1 MDLNLNFRCKGNI
14 INTTNQIFRSVMTK
28 ETTGITYDDDAA
40 LHKGLEYEGELDY
53 PTLLHI
59 VDGKGGMEDADPQ
72 IADLK
77 TAELEALQAARL
89 VKESLGTPIY
99 DCKKQEIRPLRKRDV
114 VILLRGVK
122 SYGDLYAKALMEQG
136 IESFMD
142 NSDGYFDTL
151 EIQTFLNVLRIVD
164 NKRQDVALLSTLR
177 SPIFRFT
184 ISELAEIRAAHKA
197 GSFCDAL
204 EAASKNSEGTD

>member
-1 MDLNLNFRCKGNI
+1 
-14 INTTNQIFRSVMTK
+14 MTR
-28 ETTGITYDDDAA
+28 EATGITYDQDAA

-53 PTLLHI
+53 PSLLHI
-59 VDGKGGMEDADPQ
+59 VDSKGDEGIDPQ
-72 IADLK
+72 IAELK
-77 TAELEALQAARL
+77 TAEIEALQAARL
-89 VKESLGTPIY
+89 IRESLGKPIY

-122 SYGDLYAKALMEQG
+122 SYGDLYAKALMDQG

-151 EIQTFLNVLRIVD
+151 EIRIFLNLLRVVD
-164 NKRQDVALLSTLR
+164 NRRQDVALLSVLR

-184 ISELAEIRAAHKA
+184 
-197 GSFCDAL
+197 
-204 EAASKNSEGTD
+204 ASVST